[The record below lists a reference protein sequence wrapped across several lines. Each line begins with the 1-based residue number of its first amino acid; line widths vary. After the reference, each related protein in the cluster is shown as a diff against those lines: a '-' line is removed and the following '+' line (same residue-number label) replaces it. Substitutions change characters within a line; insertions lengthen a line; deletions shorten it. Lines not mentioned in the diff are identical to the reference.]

1 MGHGPA
7 SSAGAA
13 AAGAGVSVRGAG
25 AGARAGARAGA
36 IIPGWEKAGFDS
48 CVGEVYYAN
57 KRRPGRTTFQHPKVS
72 RILKHGRF
80 KTLTTQSCRFYS

>member
-48 CVGEVYYAN
+48 CVGEVYL
-57 KRRPGRTTFQHPKVS
+57 K
-72 RILKHGRF
+72 ILKHRRF